1 MNSSISYLFMSTLR
15 RLKQLSSNLKTSLGF
30 KNTSFVIQAAKSN
43 PCASLMQSYTQVAEE
58 GTWNIQ
64 WHYLEKDHS

>member
-1 MNSSISYLFMSTLR
+1 MSTLR

-43 PCASLMQSYTQVAEE
+43 PRASLMQSYTVAEE
-58 GTWNIQ
+58 GAWNIQ